1 MNKKLMLIVDDNVN
15 ETRELSDFFVENKYD
30 VLVVRTA
37 EKMHEILESE
47 RKVSIILLEN
57 SFT

>member
-1 MNKKLMLIVDDNVN
+1 MLIVDDNVN

-47 RKVSIILLEN
+47 RKVSIILLE
-57 SFT
+57 TMQKYT